1 LKFLDKLF
9 HALRRTRESLSDAF
23 AVLARK
29 RVDGESLEE
38 LEDSLLAA
46 DLGYKTVESIV
57 EVVRKNAGKDFIAA
71 VKEHLISIL
80 PGESDSNQ
88 ESPCPVAIM
97 VVGVNG
103 TGKTTTTA
111 KLANYYRNQGK
122 KVVLIGTD
130 TYRAAAAEQLMIW
143 SNRLNIRLICNEQS
157 REPAAVLFDGLTA
170 AKAMRADVA
179 LIDTAGRLHTHKNLM
194 TELNK
199 MYRVIRDRFP
209 EFAVRSFITI
219 DANLGQ
225 NSLVQART
233 FTEHLRI
240 DGAVL
245 TKMDGTAKGGIVF
258 ALNSQL
264 RIPVKFVGIGE
275 QLEDLYPFVSK
286 DYVESL
292 FGRDHE

>member
-1 LKFLDKLF
+1 MKFLDKLF

-23 AVLARK
+23 VALGRR

-46 DLGYKTVESIV
+46 DLGIKTVESIV
-57 EVVRKNAGKDFIAA
+57 EVVRKNAGKDYIAA
-71 VKEHLISIL
+71 VKEHLISLL
-80 PGESDSNQ
+80 PGDSG
-88 ESPCPVAIM
+88 SGGDTSYPVAVM

-111 KLANYYRNQGK
+111 KLANYYRNQGR

-130 TYRAAAAEQLMIW
+130 TYRAAAAEQLKIW
-143 SNRLNIRLICNEQS
+143 SNRLNIRLVCNEQS

-170 AKAMRADVA
+170 AKAMQADVA
-179 LIDTAGRLHTHKNLM
+179 LIDTAGRLHTAKNLM
-194 TELNK
+194 AELNK

-233 FTEHLRI
+233 FTEHLQI
-240 DGAVL
+240 DGAIL
-245 TKMDGTAKGGIVF
+245 TKMDGTAKGGIIF
-258 ALNSQL
+258 ALNNQL
-264 RIPVKFVGIGE
+264 QIPVKFVGIGE
-275 QLEDLYPFVSK
+275 QLEDLYPFVSGE
-286 DYVESL
+286 YVKSL
-292 FGRDHE
+292 FGSDHE

>member
-1 LKFLDKLF
+1 MKFLDKLF